1 MLGLNV
7 AELKDEIA
15 RFSVVRHTGRLR
27 SVRGIVAANVAAA
40 TGELCRISRGD
51 ESVLGE
57 VIGLE
62 DGQARIMPYKPTDGL
77 RSGARVVALG
87 RKLRVGV
94 GSSLLGRVVNGV
106 GEPVDERGAIAAD
119 RWVPCSGVTPPSPLD
134 RRAISQPFVT
144 GQRVIDG
151 LLTIGQGQRMGL
163 FSGSGVGKS
172 TLLGEIARGA
182 RSDLNVIALVGE
194 RGREVRPFIEN
205 CLGPEGLARSV
216 VVVATSDEAPLMRL
230 RAASTA
236 IAIADYFRWLGANVL
251 FLFDSVTRL
260 AMAQREIGLLL
271 GEPPS
276 SRGYTP
282 SVFQLISSTLEQLG
296 TARDGAVTAI
306 LSVLVEGDDMDEP
319 IADAVRAT
327 VDGHIVLD
335 RTLAERGHFP
345 AVDVAASIS
354 RLFLDISDA
363 PHQQAARKLRA
374 ILQTLSE
381 VSELVRIGAYVKGTS
396 PEVDRALELEPALK
410 RFLTQELKTYCP
422 YDETRRA
429 LHEIARAWP
438 FV

>member
-15 RFSVVRHTGRLR
+15 RFNVVRHSGRLR
-27 SVRGIVAANVAAA
+27 SVRGVVAANISAA
-40 TGELCRISRGD
+40 TGELCRISSGN

-57 VIGLE
+57 VIGFE
-62 DGQARIMPYKPTDGL
+62 GKQARIMPYRPTDGL
-77 RSGARVVALG
+77 RSGTCVVALG

-94 GSSLLGRVVNGV
+94 GTSLLGRVVNGI
-106 GEPVDERGAIAAD
+106 GEPVDEQGAIFAD
-119 RWVPCSGVTPPSPLD
+119 HWVPCSGAAPPSPLD
-134 RRAISQPFVT
+134 RQAIGEPFVT
-144 GQRVIDG
+144 GQRAIDSV
-151 LLTIGQGQRMGL
+151 LTIGQGQRVGL

-182 RSDLNVIALVGE
+182 SSDLNVIALVGE
-194 RGREVRPFIEN
+194 RGREVRPFIED

-216 VVVATSDEAPLMRL
+216 VVVATADEAPLMRM
-230 RAASTA
+230 RATTTA

-276 SRGYTP
+276 ARGYTP

-296 TARDGAVTAI
+296 TAREGAITAI

-335 RTLAERGHFP
+335 RTLAEKGHFP

-354 RLFLDISDA
+354 RLFLDICDTQQ
-363 PHQQAARKLRA
+363 QQAARKLRS
-374 ILQTLSE
+374 ILHTLSE
-381 VSELVRIGAYVKGTS
+381 VSELVRIGAYVKGMS
-396 PEVDRALELEPALK
+396 PDVDRALELEPVVN
-410 RFLTQELKTYCP
+410 RFLTQEIKSYSP
-422 YDETRRA
+422 YDETRKA
-429 LHEIARAWP
+429 LYGIAQAWP
-438 FV
+438 YE